1 MIDLNLT
8 FNYQNFN
15 ANFTLKVEKGERL
28 ALIGK
33 SGSGKSTLL
42 NLIAGFEL
50 PNSGFINYSVQNYKN
65 PVAML
70 FQDHNLF
77 DHLTAFENIALA
89 LAPNLRLNSL
99 QKEKIHQISKQM
111 AIDLILQNKAN
122 ELSGGQKQRVALA
135 RTLLLQRPILLL
147 DEPFSALDAEIT
159 AELESLVKNLC
170 IMHNLTMLMATHKT
184 QNLDQIFTRVVTIEN
199 GIIIQDHKF

>member
-65 PVAML
+65 PIAML

-159 AELESLVKNLC
+159 TELESLVKNLC

>member
-159 AELESLVKNLC
+159 TELESLVKNLC